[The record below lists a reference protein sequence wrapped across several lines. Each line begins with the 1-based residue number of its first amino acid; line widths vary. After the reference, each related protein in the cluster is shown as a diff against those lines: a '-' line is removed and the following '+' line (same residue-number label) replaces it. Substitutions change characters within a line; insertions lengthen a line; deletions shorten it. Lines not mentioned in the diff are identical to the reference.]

1 MCTAFLSWYIHLDE
15 GQERREQSGEA
26 TMKCFTADG
35 LCLFPVAAPKA
46 VNPVNTK
53 KKKNTSNILTHI
65 WNTK

>member
-46 VNPVNTK
+46 VNPV
-53 KKKNTSNILTHI
+53 KKKNITSNILTHI